1 MFPLLVEIRD
11 ASPPFPIEISAERR
25 RCDPRSY
32 ASGRSTRPLLVLA
45 ESVPANSRPTSSV
58 TPPLDVSIRTGPRPA
73 GVSRTS
79 TDPLDVS
86 ASTGPGTS
94 VSSIRPLLV
103 SAQIAPSASSTT
115 IRPLLVR
122 RSALPRTPLTV
133 IRPFPVLTVSPD
145 SVALPGALISI
156 EHPSL
161 FSHFWP
167 AGSGRITSTPASFC
181 SATTFISARRSCVRA
196 RSVAVIRMSSPSD
209 RVTATDPFRVQMS
222 RPTTAAEES
231 TGADRTSSTVRESK
245 THPAARNERPAA
257 DTPMIFDPV
266 PIAAAARAMGAPFAS
281 ADRRQ
286 FRESPLHLSHGSD
299 PSSPIWYSFTPA
311 PVTPPV
317 TPSPLSLMPDPA
329 WHSPDPAELVGD
341 GIARFLPP
349 ESLRAGATIPPS
361 LALVATPPVLGPVP
375 RAFRTLASFAYEGG
389 RWIARIDVP
398 PGTSLYGAGELA
410 GPLLR
415 SGRRAVCWN
424 TDSFE
429 YDDTNESLYQSH
441 PWVLGVR
448 ADGSSF
454 GVLADTTF
462 RCAIDMDGTLTFAAA
477 GLPFAVYAVERDT
490 PPEVVAAL
498 ADLTGRMPLPPKWAL
513 GYHQSRWSYEP
524 DARVLKIAS
533 EFRAR
538 RIPADC
544 IWMDIDYMDAFR
556 CFTFD
561 REKFPDPARLNRD
574 LHELGFK
581 SVWMIDC
588 GIKVEDPS
596 GMNERGGMAVA
607 ASTRRGGD
615 SHDGSGGRAVA
626 RDSHA
631 IYASGRAGDHFVK
644 DATGNEYHGKVWPGP
659 CAFPDFTREATRR
672 WWADLYRD
680 FLATGPGG
688 VWNDMNEPA
697 VFDNDQKQV
706 PEDLR
711 HRADDALGG
720 PDTHARYHNVYG
732 MLMARATRE
741 GVQRA
746 RPDRRPFVLTRA
758 NFIGGQR
765 YAATWT
771 GDNEATWDQLAWS
784 IPMVLNLGLSGQPF
798 SGPDIG
804 GFSGNADARL
814 FARWMGIG
822 ALLPFARVHSIKDSA
837 DHEPWALGEACER
850 TCRLALERRYRL
862 MPYLYT
868 LFHEASK
875 SGLPIARPLFFAD
888 PRDPALR
895 DADDSFLLGDDL
907 LVRCRVEPDGR
918 CQSPFPGAPAAWRPV
933 ELVGRGGAEWTDTDL
948 DPDLPDLFI
957 RAGAI
962 IPIGPV
968 IQYVDEKPLDPLT
981 LLVCPDARGQARG
994 TLYED
999 AGDGLGY
1006 GQGQFRLTTW
1016 HATIERGHLVI
1027 RAEPPLGRWHHH
1039 APHRAIEVV
1048 AILPGS
1054 IIRTAHGREGK
1065 AIVVTLHAGDLR
1077 IPEAHT

>member
-1 MFPLLVEIRD
+1 
-11 ASPPFPIEISAERR
+11 
-25 RCDPRSY
+25 
-32 ASGRSTRPLLVLA
+32 
-45 ESVPANSRPTSSV
+45 
-58 TPPLDVSIRTGPRPA
+58 
-73 GVSRTS
+73 
-79 TDPLDVS
+79 
-86 ASTGPGTS
+86 
-94 VSSIRPLLV
+94 
-103 SAQIAPSASSTT
+103 
-115 IRPLLVR
+115 
-122 RSALPRTPLTV
+122 
-133 IRPFPVLTVSPD
+133 
-145 SVALPGALISI
+145 
-156 EHPSL
+156 
-161 FSHFWP
+161 
-167 AGSGRITSTPASFC
+167 
-181 SATTFISARRSCVRA
+181 
-196 RSVAVIRMSSPSD
+196 
-209 RVTATDPFRVQMS
+209 
-222 RPTTAAEES
+222 
-231 TGADRTSSTVRESK
+231 
-245 THPAARNERPAA
+245 
-257 DTPMIFDPV
+257 
-266 PIAAAARAMGAPFAS
+266 
-281 ADRRQ
+281 
-286 FRESPLHLSHGSD
+286 
-299 PSSPIWYSFTPA
+299 
-311 PVTPPV
+311 
-317 TPSPLSLMPDPA
+317 MPDPAPA
-329 WHSPDPAELVGD
+329 WHSPDPADLVGD

-349 ESLRAGATIPPS
+349 ESLRAGVPVPPS
-361 LALVATPPVLGPVP
+361 LALVAAPPVLGPVP
-375 RAFRTLASFAYEGG
+375 GSFRTRPWFAHEAG
-389 RWIARIDVP
+389 RWIARIEVSR
-398 PGTSLYGAGELA
+398 GTSLYGAGELA

-415 SGRRAVCWN
+415 SGRRVVCWN

-448 ADGSSF
+448 PDGSSF

-462 RCAIDMDGTLTFAAA
+462 RCAIDMGPAITFAAA
-477 GLPFAVYAVERDT
+477 GLPFAVYAIERDT
-490 PPEVVAAL
+490 PREVVAAL

-524 DARVLKIAS
+524 DARVMKIAA

-544 IWMDIDYMDAFR
+544 IWIDIDYMDGFR

-588 GIKVEDPS
+588 GIKVEEPG
-596 GMNERGGMAVA
+596 GMNDRGGMAVA

-615 SHDGSGGRAVA
+615 GHDGSGGMAVARDGHDGSGGMAVA

-631 IYASGRAGDHFVK
+631 IYASGRAADHFLK
-644 DATGNEYHGKVWPGP
+644 DASGNDYHATVWPGP

-680 FLATGPGG
+680 FLATGLDG

-697 VFDNDQKQV
+697 VFDNEQKQV

-711 HRADDALGG
+711 HRADEALGG

-741 GVQRA
+741 GMQRA

-758 NFIGGQR
+758 NFIGGHR

-771 GDNEATWDQLAWS
+771 GDNEATWDHLAWS

-907 LVRCRVEPDGR
+907 LVRCRVEPDAP
-918 CQSPFPGAPAAWRPV
+918 CQSPFPRGGAAWRPFD
-933 ELVGRGGAEWTDTDL
+933 LVASALDARHSVPGTHALTPSPPHLAESPWRPLTPSSP

-957 RAGAI
+957 RGGAI
-962 IPIGPV
+962 IPVGPV
-968 IQYVDEKPLDPLT
+968 MQYVDEKPLDPLT
-981 LLVCPDARGQARG
+981 LLVCPDARGHARG

-999 AGDGLGY
+999 AGEGLDY
-1006 GQGQFRLTTW
+1006 QQGHFRELTW
-1016 HATIERGHLVI
+1016 HAASERDRIVV
-1027 RAEPPLGRWHHH
+1027 RAESPHGTYHHH
-1039 APHRAIEVV
+1039 APHREIEVV
-1048 AILPGS
+1048 VILAGGLV
-1054 IIRTAHGREGK
+1054 RTARGRESGPI
-1065 AIVVTLHAGDLR
+1065 AALLHPGDL
-1077 IPEAHT
+1077 